1 MWVKEKNSSVIINGR
16 WVFFLNYAKSL
27 NLTKQNNIINTR
39 VDYKVNGGVWK
50 MEASMPDRREEFVSN
65 LGNPYVNPKSK
76 ELELLFTYIQTENE
90 MLRKFDE
97 EDGIDVEAKDY
108 VPNSIMMK
116 RLEDMENYR
125 IAKTLLASVQR
136 MIKLGICNNNQEYII
151 YLDTEQRRK
160 HNKALTSLMGMNEF
174 AQKQGL
180 DLIYTGKLVKKEDIR
195 DLGTGDT
202 EARKEMTNF
211 FLGLLTEL
219 SKYNIR
225 GLKNEN
231 MKKEIHDIQKK
242 IETTSKD
249 YNVKKGLASYED
261 EIEFYDWI

>member
-1 MWVKEKNSSVIINGR
+1 
-16 WVFFLNYAKSL
+16 
-27 NLTKQNNIINTR
+27 
-39 VDYKVNGGVWK
+39 

-160 HNKALTSLMGMNEF
+160 DIQALT
-174 AQKQGL
+174 
-180 DLIYTGKLVKKEDIR
+180 
-195 DLGTGDT
+195 
-202 EARKEMTNF
+202 
-211 FLGLLTEL
+211 
-219 SKYNIR
+219 
-225 GLKNEN
+225 
-231 MKKEIHDIQKK
+231 
-242 IETTSKD
+242 
-249 YNVKKGLASYED
+249 
-261 EIEFYDWI
+261 